1 MTTHTLKIL
10 PEFFDAVISGRKTF
24 EVRQVRD
31 FAEGDTVVLKE
42 WDEEAGGR
50 YTGREST
57 RRVGFVLQDHRFL
70 PSRMCV
76 FSLLP
81 MDD

>member
-24 EVRQVRD
+24 EVRQGRD

-42 WDEEAGGR
+42 WEEEAGGR
-50 YTGREST
+50 YTGRELT
-57 RRVGFVLQDHRFL
+57 RCIGFVLQDPRFL
-70 PSRMCV
+70 PGRMCV

-81 MDD
+81 MGD